1 MEPRGGLAMSA
12 VQELILALRSEADV
26 SEKGLDCMDDEDL
39 ANETRVQ
46 IGMLRDAANEIERLN
61 AWYLSTLPLIAALAV
76 YGEEASLDALVAKA
90 RELNE
95 VKP

>member
-1 MEPRGGLAMSA
+1 MSA

-26 SEKGLDCMDDEDL
+26 SEKGLDFMDDEDL

-46 IGMLRDAANEIERLN
+46 IGMLRAAANEIERLN
-61 AWYLSTLPLIAALAV
+61 GWYHSTLPLIAALAV